1 MPVTGVKVA
10 VRIRPFNDREKK
22 EGAALCVDMPG
33 GGVVAIEDKG
43 HETRFT
49 YDHAY
54 WSHDNS
60 RPLATQET
68 VYKDIGEAVL
78 DNALEGYN
86 YTLFAY
92 GQTGS
97 GKSYSMMGS
106 SDEPGIIPRVGCA
119 LFERVAAAGSDG
131 PTFEIT
137 CSFLE
142 IYNEKLADLLVP
154 RANQKE
160 LKIRQDP
167 KTGIFVSNLSSQAV
181 ASYDQVSRLIALGDK
196 NRTVAS
202 TNMNATSS
210 RSHSVF
216 TLVVTQRTELTN
228 DAGESVGTHV
238 KKAQITLVDL
248 AGSERQDKTGATG
261 DRLQEGININ
271 QSLTTLGRVIEALA
285 YNATPAGQKKPQ
297 HVPYRDSQLTY
308 LLQDAL
314 GGNAMTCMIAAIS
327 PASTNYDESLSTLKY
342 ADRAKQIKNT
352 VSKNESA
359 QERYIKELEDRVK
372 ELEAQLAAG
381 GVLPSEGGETTS
393 GDDVL
398 TAEER
403 ADLEEQL
410 AEYERRLKEQSK
422 SFDEKLLEA
431 EQNRK
436 DLIERLT
443 KLGIETIFGS
453 EVTVPHLTNLNS
465 DASLNQQLAYRISQ
479 TEDLKEG
486 RETRTVVGAGEA
498 TSGEYTY
505 RIALTSALG
514 VPLEAFV
521 LRSLNS
527 VADSTEY
534 PIFPK
539 CIPVYITALTD
550 GCPVFLNGRKLERGN
565 ERPLHH
571 GDRIRCGSS
580 ATTSFYKY
588 VDPIARAAALKRGI
602 DDGYDYI
609 EPDITYDLAL
619 REYERRRGEDD
630 VARPEIQPNE
640 GNIEDQIDAAF
651 GVSPDEPDAGDG
663 FLDSQLL
670 ADCSPKE
677 LLAYKNLGALYPA
690 ICEANAMAEFFD
702 YDITFRATARTSIKP
717 PTILLARQARAR
729 ATKDICAPVTEE
741 EVILEVVVTAVCLT
755 SSKERVTRQQI
766 WPLEKFWLRLQ
777 GMRSMYGAAM
787 EFNDKQ
793 RAIQEAHESAD
804 RDLEDDDE
812 FPFDLDADIYNQK
825 LPHLIGV
832 ARIPLE
838 GLREAS
844 ETGLFEVPVYN
855 YAGEEVARTEVG
867 LVLHDLS
874 CGCSHDGAACL
885 AFQCEGFMKSTSPMT
900 ILGVYFKRLYGLP
913 STTDRRAHILVHMPW
928 FINEDSARPQGKRM
942 SPYRELEF
950 RRYLLSTGAAIST
963 PPCNEASCSPVID
976 ATIPLDIPMR
986 EDVVQWLGSDAA
998 GLEVSVYAY
1007 TSEYSDGIKL
1017 AARSELISTAE
1028 EPDIKS
1034 TDIVRTQRLPENVEE
1049 MDGALVIRRRQ
1060 VIFVD
1065 LERRK

>member
-381 GVLPSEGGETTS
+381 GVLPSEGGEANSDDETAS
-393 GDDVL
+393 NSASRLDDVIEEYKRML
-398 TAEER
+398 SDMSADYEERLKQTAEQSKALEDNLEKLGVMTETPKFAYLLSLNEDPLLSGALR
-403 ADLEEQL
+403 YRIVDSETVGTDVFKTVFGSMLVENGEYNSSVVLAGKLGVDPQHFVILYHPDSTLYELVCISEDQPLFINGDYQLSDMEPITLNHGDFIRCGDGNGSFYAFVNPALLEEQPL
-410 AEYERRLKEQSK
+410 S
-422 SFDEKLLEA
+422 
-431 EQNRK
+431 
-436 DLIERLT
+436 
-443 KLGIETIFGS
+443 
-453 EVTVPHLTNLNS
+453 V
-465 DASLNQQLAYRISQ
+465 ASLYDQANEQFVNKNGILNPLNKLPIGS
-479 TEDLKEG
+479 
-486 RETRTVVGAGEA
+486 GAGPD
-498 TSGEYTY
+498 SGANGPSSGSVEE
-505 RIALTSALG
+505 LT
-514 VPLEAFV
+514 E
-521 LRSLNS
+521 
-527 VADSTEY
+527 
-534 PIFPK
+534 K
-539 CIPVYITALTD
+539 QQ
-550 GCPVFLNGRKLERGN
+550 RKLE
-565 ERPLHH
+565 ERERYLTVRRMMDDLFPVLCEA
-571 GDRIRCGSS
+571 GQ
-580 ATTSFYKY
+580 
-588 VDPIARAAALKRGI
+588 IARFFEVGMNFELDYMPGIAQGRHGYPEMSYDVGVTVLRRVYNPALRVHLEDTYRWSVEKFGCRLQAMRWAYSKAMELGDKQQALRALLDKI
-602 DDGYDYI
+602 DTDPTCDLEYPFDNRTDIDQAVGSGEGATEDGYDSLTHFIGQAQINVSKLLSSHTISQQAMHIMNPYTNEVVGEAEISVTIPNPCQHDGFECEAFADRHI
-609 EPDITYDLAL
+609 EPGLPCTLRFKFGRIYGVKPRYNSRVHALVHKPRFLGLANVDRPRRKLSLRQEDAFRKHLLNSGRAVSTPFALETSINPHLNNHVDLHIPLMTTVGADFL
-619 REYERRRGEDD
+619 AKHPISISFYGFHTRVLHQIRR
-630 VARPEIQPNE
+630 
-640 GNIEDQIDAAF
+640 
-651 GVSPDEPDAGDG
+651 SP
-663 FLDSQLL
+663 L
-670 ADCSPKE
+670 
-677 LLAYKNLGALYPA
+677 
-690 ICEANAMAEFFD
+690 
-702 YDITFRATARTSIKP
+702 YDIADNRLVIH
-717 PTILLARQARAR
+717 Q
-729 ATKDICAPVTEE
+729 KDIMMVKTKNSTEE
-741 EVILEVVVTAVCLT
+741 RDGRAAKVC
-755 SSKERVTRQQI
+755 S
-766 WPLEKFWLRLQ
+766 
-777 GMRSMYGAAM
+777 
-787 EFNDKQ
+787 EF
-793 RAIQEAHESAD
+793 
-804 RDLEDDDE
+804 
-812 FPFDLDADIYNQK
+812 
-825 LPHLIGV
+825 
-832 ARIPLE
+832 
-838 GLREAS
+838 
-844 ETGLFEVPVYN
+844 
-855 YAGEEVARTEVG
+855 
-867 LVLHDLS
+867 
-874 CGCSHDGAACL
+874 
-885 AFQCEGFMKSTSPMT
+885 
-900 ILGVYFKRLYGLP
+900 
-913 STTDRRAHILVHMPW
+913 
-928 FINEDSARPQGKRM
+928 
-942 SPYRELEF
+942 
-950 RRYLLSTGAAIST
+950 
-963 PPCNEASCSPVID
+963 
-976 ATIPLDIPMR
+976 
-986 EDVVQWLGSDAA
+986 
-998 GLEVSVYAY
+998 
-1007 TSEYSDGIKL
+1007 
-1017 AARSELISTAE
+1017 
-1028 EPDIKS
+1028 
-1034 TDIVRTQRLPENVEE
+1034 
-1049 MDGALVIRRRQ
+1049 
-1060 VIFVD
+1060 IFVD
-1065 LERRK
+1065 INGLK